1 MAAAAFLAAIALL
14 VVLPGCKGK
23 TPSKPELSCDTPG
36 DICTVVG
43 TGRRAFLGEGAPPD
57 EVALYYPIDIMFDS
71 EDRLIILDYN
81 NQRVRRLDHDGLVR
95 TIMGT
100 GYEPPY
106 TIIYD
111 GTPALETS
119 LHHSFSF
126 VYDAAGNMYLAG
138 NHVPL
143 IFKMTTDYKVYAIAG
158 SDYEGY
164 SGDGGPALG
173 AQLNTPC
180 GVVVGS
186 SGYPIILADTYNHC
200 IRKIDQTGTITTIA
214 GDGVSGYSGDGGPAV
229 QARLSRPY
237 RIRYDELSGELL
249 VADSTVVRR
258 IDSQG
263 IITTVAGTGA
273 LGYNG
278 DGIQATQAQLFT
290 PLDAKRGP
298 DGAVYIA
305 DARNNRIRRVDPDTG
320 IITTVAGT
328 GAEGYSG
335 DGGPAT
341 EAELDYPAAV
351 LFDAEGNLWISD
363 SFNSVIRKIA
373 RPDTW

>member
-1 MAAAAFLAAIALL
+1 MACALALTVLL
-14 VVLPGCKGK
+14 ISLPGCNGK
-23 TPSKPELSCDTPG
+23 TPSEPKLSCDTPG
-36 DICTVVG
+36 HICTVVG
-43 TGRRAFLGEGAPPD
+43 TGRRAFLGEGAPAD
-57 EVALYYPIDIMFDS
+57 QVALYFPIDIMFDS
-71 EDRLIILDYN
+71 ESRLIILDYN

-106 TIIYD
+106 TILYD

-173 AQLNTPC
+173 CQLNTPC
-180 GVVVGS
+180 GVTVPS
-186 SGYPIILADTYNHC
+186 SGSPIILADTYNNC
-200 IRKIDQTGTITTIA
+200 IRKIADDGTITTIA
-214 GDGVSGYSGDGGPAV
+214 GDGVSGYSGDGGPAT
-229 QARLSRPY
+229 QARFSRPY
-237 RIRYDELSGELL
+237 RVRLDEATGEIL
-249 VADSTVVRR
+249 VADSTTVRS
-258 IDSQG
+258 INAQG
-263 IITTVAGTGA
+263 IIRTVAGTGV

-278 DGIQATQAQLFT
+278 DGIPATQAELST

-305 DARNNRIRRVDPDTG
+305 DARNNRVRRVDPDTG
-320 IITTVAGT
+320 IITTVVGT
-328 GAEGYSG
+328 GEEGYSG
-335 DGGPAT
+335 DGGPADQ
-341 EAELDYPAAV
+341 AQLDYPAAV
-351 LFDAEGNLWISD
+351 LFDADGNLWISD
-363 SFNSVIRKIA
+363 SYNSVIRKVTK
-373 RPDTW
+373 PDAW